1 MHEQASIF
9 PDPIKARYIRI
20 YSFYDHG
27 HEEHIRW
34 HSFELIG
41 CLMQGII

>member
-1 MHEQASIF
+1 MHEQTSIF

-20 YSFYDHG
+20 YSFYADVT
-27 HEEHIRW
+27 EEHIRW

-41 CLMQGII
+41 CLMQGIV